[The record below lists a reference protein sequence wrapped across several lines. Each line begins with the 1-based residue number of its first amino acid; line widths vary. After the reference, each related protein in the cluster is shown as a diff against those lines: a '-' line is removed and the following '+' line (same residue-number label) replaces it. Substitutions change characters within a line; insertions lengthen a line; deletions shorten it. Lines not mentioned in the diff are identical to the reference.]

1 MSAPL
6 VIAHRGASAYAVE
19 NSLAAFRTA
28 GEKGADAVELD
39 IHATADGALVV
50 HHDEMVGQHH
60 IPHCSLKEV
69 RSQPLANGEP
79 IPVLEEALAVIHPT
93 MTAFVEIKSM
103 APRLDDRLLA
113 IFDSAPAPHR
123 VAVHAFDHRIVR
135 RLGEKRP
142 SLSRG
147 VLSTSYPV
155 RPVRVLEDADAHT
168 LWQHADQVDQA
179 LVDAVHA
186 AGMAVY
192 IWTVDDPADMAR
204 LLALGV
210 DGICTNYPERGR
222 TAVDSRSR

>member
-1 MSAPL
+1 MSRPL
-6 VIAHRGASAYAVE
+6 VIAHRGASAEAVE
-19 NSLAAFRTA
+19 NSLAAFVAAR
-28 GEKGADAVELD
+28 EKGADAVELD
-39 IHATADGALVV
+39 IHASADGALVV
-50 HHDEMVGQHH
+50 HHDEMVGDHH
-60 IPHCSLKEV
+60 IAHCSLREI
-69 RSQPLANGEP
+69 RSRPLADGEP

-103 APRLDDRLLA
+103 APRLDEKLFA
-113 IFDSAPAPHR
+113 IFDAAPAPQR

-142 SLSRG
+142 QLARG

-192 IWTVDDPADMAR
+192 IWTVDEPEAMER
-204 LLALGV
+204 MLALGV
-210 DGICTNYPERGR
+210 DGICTNHPDRGR
-222 TAVDSRSR
+222 IAVDSRSR